1 MTRLTRLTLRAILM
15 LGVLFSGVLAAPAL
29 TLASKELPTD
39 SVEAHHQ
46 CSDPQIGAS
55 ATAADHAL
63 RARGNCFSQSPDA
76 VDSVELDPLT
86 ATLNEMDKILTN
98 LGYPRAVEDRG
109 PTNFGNIKG
118 RIMQIT
124 DHPDRARYTSL
135 EGSVRTAHN
144 NFAKLF
150 ELVAKLELEA
160 PEGVSSHD
168 LREAGLTLR
177 ACVIVSRK
185 W

>member
-15 LGVLFSGVLAAPAL
+15 LGVLSSGVLAAPAL

-39 SVEAHHQ
+39 SVEARHQ

-55 ATAADHAL
+55 ATAAVHAL

-86 ATLNEMDKILTN
+86 ATLNEMDKILID

-118 RIMQIT
+118 RIMQLT
-124 DHPDRARYTSL
+124 DHPDRTRYPSKSL
-135 EGSVRTAHN
+135 RTAAKK

-150 ELVAKLELEA
+150 ELVRKLAREP
-160 PEGVSSHD
+160 PEGISSND
-168 LREAGLTLR
+168 VREAGLTVKSWYLD
-177 ACVIVSRK
+177 SQK